1 MTHLLDAT
9 TYDPD
14 DEVNLTGYAD
24 SMAVYV
30 ASVTGLLALGRATG
44 RQLPEHYSL
53 RDLTLG
59 GIATHKLTR
68 LLSRASVTSPLRA
81 PFTQF
86 EEAAG
91 SGEHVEKPRDG
102 HGVRHTVGELLTCP
116 FCLAQWVATGLVM
129 GYATAP
135 RATRLAALTMT
146 MVAGSDVLQFVYDA
160 IQKGV
165 LTQEEPEDPGGDGRA
180 GETGPMSAAR

>member
-1 MTHLLDAT
+1 MTQLLDAT

-44 RQLPEHYSL
+44 RELPEHYSL

-86 EEAAG
+86 EQAAG

-102 HGVRHTVGELLTCP
+102 HGLRHTVGELLTCP
-116 FCLAQWVATGLVM
+116 FCLGVWVGTAYVAGM
-129 GYATAP
+129 AFAP
-135 RATRLAALTMT
+135 RPTRAMAA
-146 MVAGSDVLQFVYDA
+146 
-160 IQKGV
+160 V
-165 LTQEEPEDPGGDGRA
+165 LTVVGASDALQHGYSRLRGD
-180 GETGPMSAAR
+180 

>member
-1 MTHLLDAT
+1 MTQLLDTAS
-9 TYDPD
+9 YDPD
-14 DEVNLTGYAD
+14 DEVNLSGYAD

-30 ASVTGLLALGRATG
+30 ASVTGLVALGRATG
-44 RQLPEHYSL
+44 RELPEHFSL

-68 LLSRASVTSPLRA
+68 LLSKASVTSPLRA

-102 HGVRHTVGELLTCP
+102 HGLRHTVGELLTCP
-116 FCLAQWVATGLVM
+116 FCLGVWVGTAYVAGMTF
-129 GYATAP
+129 AP
-135 RATRLAALTMT
+135 RPTRAA
-146 MVAGSDVLQFVYDA
+146 AA
-160 IQKGV
+160 V
-165 LTQEEPEDPGGDGRA
+165 LTVVGASDALQHAYARLRGD
-180 GETGPMSAAR
+180 